1 MLQFVAHIV
10 VTAFL
15 LFLLGKLI
23 DGIEV
28 RDGTAAVLGALALG
42 LANAVVGPVLVLLT
56 LPVTI
61 LTLGLFLL
69 VINAVTL
76 MVAAAIVPG
85 FSIKGFGAALW
96 GSVGLAV
103 MNFVVER
110 LLG

>member
-1 MLQFVAHIV
+1 MGFIAHIV

-15 LFLLGKLI
+15 LFVLGKMI

-28 RDGTAAVLGALALG
+28 RDGKAALFGALALG
-42 LANAVVGPVLVLLT
+42 LANAIVGPVLIFLT

-69 VINAVTL
+69 VINAVML
-76 MVAAAIVPG
+76 MIAAAVVPG
-85 FSIKGFGAALW
+85 FEIKGFVPALW
-96 GSVGLAV
+96 GSVGLDV
-103 MNFVVER
+103 MNFLVER